1 MSMRSIDDRGASSL
15 EYAVLLPVF
24 LSLVFGVMDLGRLVW
39 TQVTLDRAVQAA
51 ARCAAINSTTCGTD
65 AAVQTYATTQTWG
78 LTTSTGV
85 FAVTHPTC
93 GVTVS
98 VALPFQLVVPW
109 PGSNISSLSA
119 TACYPKLS

>member
-1 MSMRSIDDRGASSL
+1 MRRLDDRGALSI

-51 ARCAAINSTTCGTD
+51 ARCAAINSTSCGTNS
-65 AAVQTYATTQTWG
+65 AVQTYATTQTWG
-78 LTTSTGV
+78 LTTAASNFT
-85 FAVTHPTC
+85 VTHPSC

-98 VALPFQLVVPW
+98 ASLPFQLVVPW
-109 PGSNISSLSA
+109 PGVNLSTLSA
-119 TACYPKLS
+119 TACYPVLS